1 MLLLVKMLSL
11 EVEALELL
19 SLLLAQ
25 SPKSKDN
32 SKLLLDVLKSKSIDS
47 STSSPKPSS
56 IQNQKPLKL
65 PVKRFSIFLRF
76 KNSLNKLND
85 IDILQ
90 LHESWNIY
98 ITELCSNS
106 SSEKQMKTRYVLVS
120 IENRISLFFIH
131 TSK

>member
-120 IENRISLFFIH
+120 IENRISLYLSNI
-131 TSK
+131 

>member
-1 MLLLVKMLSL
+1 
-11 EVEALELL
+11 
-19 SLLLAQ
+19 
-25 SPKSKDN
+25 
-32 SKLLLDVLKSKSIDS
+32 
-47 STSSPKPSS
+47 
-56 IQNQKPLKL
+56 LKL

-120 IENRISLFFIH
+120 IENRISLYLSNI
-131 TSK
+131 